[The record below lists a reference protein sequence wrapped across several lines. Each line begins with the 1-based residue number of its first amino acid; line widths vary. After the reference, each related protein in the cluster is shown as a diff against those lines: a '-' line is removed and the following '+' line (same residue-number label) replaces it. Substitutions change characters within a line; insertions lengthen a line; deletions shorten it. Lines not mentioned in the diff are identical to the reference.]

1 MTEPIRV
8 STVPDLIS
16 TVPFELGFTPRESIV
31 VAALSA
37 RGRLLVTLRAGID
50 DLTSRM
56 GGPIA
61 AQIAA
66 ALSEA
71 GTATAVAFA
80 YTDAEPVAGG
90 QVDNLAREAWRRL
103 DDVLPVEMASQMVAQ
118 VGRASFAELRGTAL
132 GEVRSVSELTSSVPA
147 TQFVAAGEAP
157 VESREDLG
165 ALPEVSA
172 GALDDAREAAAELA
186 RSWARTTPGDLEAW
200 YTHERDLW
208 RDVLAAGGSG
218 DVDALTWGRLAETLQ
233 YGRMRD
239 EVLALVVEKA
249 TGRFMGETYLERVT
263 FSSDLMHDPAG
274 PRPDMAE
281 LAICDRVLRTVAAHS
296 APGNASALTLAA
308 MGQWWAG
315 ASPGAN
321 VLVDQ
326 ALAVDPSDRRAT
338 LLKEALS
345 RSVPP
350 GWARANLEAERQ
362 ASPMRREPDRFLSIP
377 DPADVFGMPLYE
389 GDPSEAGNL
398 LDDGVYRGTIL
409 DDMDDPDCAERAI
422 LLRIHD
428 REVDIRDLPTTTT
441 VPGSS
446 SPAAADVEPGLG
458 L

>member
-1 MTEPIRV
+1 MNRPIRV
-8 STVPDLIS
+8 GTVPDLIS
-16 TVPFELGFTPRESIV
+16 GVPFDLGFTPRESIV

-37 RGRLLVTLRAGID
+37 RGRLLVTMRAGID

-66 ALSEA
+66 ALSKA
-71 GTATAVAFA
+71 GTASALAIA

-90 QVDNLAREAWRRL
+90 QVDNLARAAWRRL
-103 DDVLPVEMASQMVAQ
+103 DDVLPVEMASTMVAQ
-118 VGRASFAELRGTAL
+118 VGRASFAELTGTTL
-132 GEVRSVSELTSSVPA
+132 GEVRSVSELASSVLA
-147 TQFVAAGEAP
+147 AQHVAAGNAP
-157 VESREDLG
+157 VESREELG

-172 GALDDAREAAAELA
+172 GALDAAREGAAELA

-200 YTHERDLW
+200 YAHERDLW
-208 RDVLAAGGSG
+208 RDVLAAGGTA
-218 DVDALTWGRLAETLQ
+218 DVDARTWGRLAETLQ

-274 PRPDMAE
+274 PRPDPAE
-281 LAICDRVLRTVAAHS
+281 LATCDKVLRTVAAHS

-308 MGQWWAG
+308 MGQWWSGTGVGAG
-315 ASPGAN
+315 
-321 VLVDQ
+321 VLLDQ
-326 ALAVDPSDRRAT
+326 ALAVDPSNQRAL

-345 RSVPP
+345 KSVAP
-350 GWARANLEAERQ
+350 GWARATLEAERQ
-362 ASPMRREPDRFLSIP
+362 ASTMRREPDRFLSIP
-377 DPADVFGMPLYE
+377 DPADVFGMPIYE
-389 GDPSEAGNL
+389 GDPNEAGNM

-409 DDMDDPDCAERAI
+409 DDMDDPDGVERAI
-422 LLRIHD
+422 VLRIHD
-428 REVDIRDLPTTTT
+428 REVDIRDLPATTT
-441 VPGSS
+441 VPGY
-446 SPAAADVEPGLG
+446 SPLAAADVDPGLG